1 MLSDSYRVILAS
13 ASPRRRDL
21 LSNITTEFERIVSN
35 AKEVIPEGATPFEA
49 AALLSSIKAES
60 IAKGVPAA
68 KIKGSGA
75 FIIGADTVVA
85 YDGMILG
92 KPKSEKE
99 AFLMLYAL
107 QGKTHQVFTGVTIIL
122 KTPID
127 DFRCTFTECTSV
139 TVAPMT
145 EDEINE
151 YIATGDPMDKA
162 GSYGIQGCF
171 SKYVER
177 IDGDYNNVVGLPVA
191 RLNKE
196 INNLLSKLV

>member
-21 LSNITTEFERIVSN
+21 LSNITTEFEIIVSD
-35 AKEVIPEGATPFEA
+35 AEEIIPEDVTPFGA
-49 AALLSSIKAES
+49 AAMLSSIKAES
-60 IAKGVPAA
+60 IAKGIPAA
-68 KIKGSGA
+68 KIEGSGTI
-75 FIIGADTVVA
+75 IIGADTVVA
-85 YDGMILG
+85 FNGMILG

-99 AFLMLYAL
+99 AFFMLYAL
-107 QGKTHQVFTGVTIIL
+107 QGKTHQVFTGVTIVL
-122 KTPID
+122 KTPVD

-151 YIATGDPMDKA
+151 YIATCDSMDKA
-162 GSYGIQGCF
+162 GAYGIQGCF

-177 IDGDYNNVVGLPVA
+177 IDGDYNNVVGLPVT